1 MARGDQINLK
11 PHFEEERG
19 REGLPLLKLPCE
31 GEAGDLFVFSRLRED
46 QPDPSAQG
54 VAELWFCTKSSQSDG
69 RHAVWKRVSFD
80 GMSRCDDV
88 VDLPLPPQNTPPP
101 PRQG

>member
-19 REGLPLLKLPCE
+19 REGLPLQRLPCE
-31 GEAGDLFVFSRLRED
+31 AEAGDLFVFTPLRGD

-54 VAELWFCTKSSQSDG
+54 YAQLWFCTKSSQSDG

-80 GMSRCDDV
+80 RWDMCDADI
-88 VDLPLPPQNTPPP
+88 PLPPQNTPRPP
-101 PRQG
+101 QG

>member
-1 MARGDQINLK
+1 MAKGDQINLK

-19 REGLPLLKLPCE
+19 REGLPLLRLPCE
-31 GEAGDLFVFSRLRED
+31 GEAGDLFVFSRLKEGQQD
-46 QPDPSAQG
+46 TSAQG

-80 GMSRCDDV
+80 GMMTCDA
-88 VDLPLPPQNTPPP
+88 DLPLPPQNLGRPPG
-101 PRQG
+101 QG

>member
-19 REGLPLLKLPCE
+19 REGLPLLRLPCE
-31 GEAGDLFVFSRLRED
+31 GEAGDLFVFTSLKEN
-46 QPDPSAQG
+46 QPDGEPLG
-54 VAELWFCTKSSQSDG
+54 LAELWFCTKSSQSDG
-69 RHAVWKRVSFD
+69 RHAVWQRVKFD
-80 GMSRCDDV
+80 YWQTCDE
-88 VDLPLPPQNTPPP
+88 DLSPPPQNTPRL